1 MGPTF
6 PLSLPLP
13 LTLDPNPDPN
23 PNLNPNQVIEQWVVP
38 ETRVAR
44 AAYSAGPYRE
54 PQLASEGADESRS
67 SIWDCEVD
75 DCDEPEEG
83 LAAAVATL
91 VVDSLRAAA
100 ADRGR
105 PELTPRWDW
114 SLPEGGR
121 GIEDGSSAAPGVPA
135 QLASNSIFSITQ
147 VHDEIAH
154 GVVHGVVHYTEHD
167 STA

>member
-1 MGPTF
+1 M
-6 PLSLPLP
+6 L
-13 LTLDPNPDPN
+13 
-23 PNLNPNQVIEQWVVP
+23 EQWVVP
-38 ETRVAR
+38 ETRAAR

-54 PQLASEGADESRS
+54 PQPASEGTDESRS

-75 DCDEPEEG
+75 DCDETDEG
-83 LAAAVATL
+83 LAAAVATP
-91 VVDSLRAAA
+91 VADSPRAAV
-100 ADRGR
+100 ADRGT

-121 GIEDGSSAAPGVPA
+121 GLEDGSSAAPGVPA

-147 VHDEIAH
+147 VHDETVH
-154 GVVHGVVHYTEHD
+154 GVVHGMVHYTEHD